1 MRTEA
6 RAELAPPHHRT
17 VPLSRYPV
25 FAGLA
30 AAALAWDLYSKS
42 SVFGALGVGGIS
54 DWQKF
59 YFGNAVRFRL
69 HTNFNYGALWGFGQG
84 YTFVFATLSLVA
96 ATGILYWLFL
106 RGGARSWWLTVA
118 LGLILGGTL
127 GNLYDRLGLHGWK
140 NADGPVY
147 AVRDFLDFQFFG
159 VFDWAIFNF
168 ADSYLVTGAIML
180 VLYSFKPEPHAVA
193 QSAESGERNAETPT
207 AC

>member
-6 RAELAPPHHRT
+6 RAESLKHAGP
-17 VPLSRYPV
+17 VPWSRYPV
-25 FAGLA
+25 FFGLA
-30 AAALAWDLYSKS
+30 TAALAWDLYSKWA
-42 SVFGALGVGGIS
+42 VFADLGVGRIS
-54 DWQKF
+54 DWQREF
-59 YFGNAVRFRL
+59 FGNAVRFRL

-84 YTFVFATLSLVA
+84 YTFVFAALSLVA
-96 ATGILYWLFL
+96 AVGILYWLFV
-106 RGGARSWWLTVA
+106 RGGAWSWWLTIA

-127 GNLYDRLGLHGWK
+127 GNFYDRLGLHGWK
-140 NADGPVY
+140 DGDEKVY

-180 VLYSFKPEPHAVA
+180 VLYSFQPEPRLVE
-193 QSAESGERNAETPT
+193 SREPKAENQI